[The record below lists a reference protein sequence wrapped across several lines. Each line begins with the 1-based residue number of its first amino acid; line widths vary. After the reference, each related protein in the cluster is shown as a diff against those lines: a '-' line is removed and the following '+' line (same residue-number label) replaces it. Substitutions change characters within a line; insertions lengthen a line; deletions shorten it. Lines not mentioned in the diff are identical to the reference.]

1 MKPFLYRLVTVF
13 LLLCAACTEAEI
25 VLPGSGGDEPEEGVP
40 FRVKNLGMWMEV
52 ESRSV
57 VTGGPGQTDR
67 NPNPLTQVGV
77 CVTKESGGVVSLYNT
92 SIKSQQ
98 FVYSAAS
105 TPPSWEPAQGEEPL
119 LLYTEKGT
127 VYGYVPAEKSVSL
140 TGTPK
145 APLMSGIKVLD
156 KQKFYFSDGN
166 NIMDAATD
174 VQWETDQ
181 EDYLYCTAAD
191 QVDRWH
197 PEVSLTMNHAL
208 AKVSF
213 RVLEV
218 NAGSSFAGCRVAKIV
233 LKSKGGFKKSV
244 VAQLNLATG
253 ETTGAIMPVDQL
265 QFTAGGDKRVVGTGT
280 EETSEVPVQ
289 AFGLVIPVSD
299 VGISLELTLDDG
311 RTFYMVPGADS
322 DVPGTFTASWEKGY
336 NYIYNIRMSPQGIE
350 IADVKVAGWNDG
362 GSVDIPVE

>member
-1 MKPFLYRLVTVF
+1 MKQFLSRLVAVF
-13 LLLCAACTEAEI
+13 LFLCAACTEADI
-25 VLPGSGGDEPEEGVP
+25 VSPVPGGGEAEEGVP

-105 TPPSWEPAQGEEPL
+105 TPPSWKPAEEEEPL

-166 NIMDAATD
+166 NIVDAATD

-181 EDYLYCTAAD
+181 EDYLYCMAAAE
-191 QVDRWH
+191 VARWH
-197 PEVSLTMNHAL
+197 PEVSLEMQHAL
-208 AKVSF
+208 SKVSF
-213 RVLEV
+213 GPE
-218 NAGSSFAGCRVAKIV
+218 
-233 LKSKGGFKKSV
+233 
-244 VAQLNLATG
+244 
-253 ETTGAIMPVDQL
+253 
-265 QFTAGGDKRVVGTGT
+265 
-280 EETSEVPVQ
+280 
-289 AFGLVIPVSD
+289 
-299 VGISLELTLDDG
+299 
-311 RTFYMVPGADS
+311 
-322 DVPGTFTASWEKGY
+322 
-336 NYIYNIRMSPQGIE
+336 
-350 IADVKVAGWNDG
+350 
-362 GSVDIPVE
+362 

>member
-1 MKPFLYRLVTVF
+1 
-13 LLLCAACTEAEI
+13 
-25 VLPGSGGDEPEEGVP
+25 
-40 FRVKNLGMWMEV
+40 
-52 ESRSV
+52 
-57 VTGGPGQTDR
+57 
-67 NPNPLTQVGV
+67 
-77 CVTKESGGVVSLYNT
+77 
-92 SIKSQQ
+92 
-98 FVYSAAS
+98 
-105 TPPSWEPAQGEEPL
+105 
-119 LLYTEKGT
+119 
-127 VYGYVPAEKSVSL
+127 
-140 TGTPK
+140 
-145 APLMSGIKVLD
+145 
-156 KQKFYFSDGN
+156 
-166 NIMDAATD
+166 
-174 VQWETDQ
+174 
-181 EDYLYCTAAD
+181 
-191 QVDRWH
+191 
-197 PEVSLTMNHAL
+197 MNHAL

-218 NAGSSFAGCRVAKIV
+218 NAGSSFAGCRLAKIV
-233 LKSKGGFKKSV
+233 LKSNGGFKKSV
-244 VAQLNLATG
+244 AAQLNLATG
-253 ETTGAIMPVDQL
+253 ETTGAITPVDQL

>member
-1 MKPFLYRLVTVF
+1 MKQFLSRLVPVF
-13 LLLCAACTEAEI
+13 LFLCAACTEADI
-25 VLPGSGGDEPEEGVP
+25 VSPVPDGGEAEEGVP

-105 TPPSWEPAQGEEPL
+105 TPPSWKPAEGEEPL

-145 APLMSGIKVLD
+145 VPLMSGIKVLD

-166 NIMDAATD
+166 NIVDAATD

-181 EDYLYCTAAD
+181 EDYLYCMAAAE
-191 QVDRWH
+191 VDRWH
-197 PEVSLTMNHAL
+197 PEVSIEMQHAL
-208 AKVSF
+208 SKVSF
-213 RVLEV
+213 RVLEE
-218 NAGSSFAGCRVAKIV
+218 GSAFAGCYVEKVV
-233 LKSKGGFKKSV
+233 LKSNGELKKCTS
-244 VAQLNLATG
+244 ARLNLATG
-253 ETTGAIMPVDQL
+253 EVEGTLTAVDQL
-265 QFTAGGDKRVVGTGT
+265 VFTAGGDTRAVGG
-280 EETSEVPVQ
+280 EPGETTTNVPVQ
-289 AFGLVIPVSD
+289 AFGLVIPVSG
-299 VGISLELTLDDG
+299 VNVTLELTFDDG
-311 RTFYMVPGADS
+311 RTFTMKPSVAGEGPGS
-322 DVPGTFTASWEKGY
+322 FTADWKKGY
-336 NYIYNIRMSPQGIE
+336 NYTYNLRMQPQGIE
-350 IADVKVAGWNDG
+350 LAEVKVAAWNDG
-362 GSVDIPVE
+362 GAYDVPME